1 VSDLT
6 HLAAELDQH
15 PDYRVLRRL
24 APVNIEAEPDPAWLK
39 AVILDT
45 ETTSLDTATC
55 KVIEIGLKPI
65 WYDEAGT
72 VRRALPAQSWL
83 QDPGE
88 PLTPEI
94 IDVTGLTDEMLAGH
108 TIPDDEVA
116 AVVEG
121 ALVIA
126 HNAGFDRPV
135 CERRFPWAER
145 HPWACSANQVDW
157 RKAGS
162 LSASL
167 PIISTH
173 FQDVFGL
180 KRCACSPHARGRR
193 WHDGKVGR
201 TKCWYRDVAIEE
213 MDHEIAW
220 LKNNDITSYASAQNI
235 TARTRYSNRSFQPY
249 GTAMSRQSVIKIK
262 AEITIPYNRKEF
274 GSAAAA
280 EKHCDGIRQAINGVL
295 ADASVT
301 RWEPEHTSAE
311 VSEPEPVKAKA

>member
-1 VSDLT
+1 MSDVT

-24 APVNIEAEPDPAWLK
+24 APVIIEAEQDPAWRK

-55 KVIEIGLKPI
+55 KVIEIGLKPV
-65 WYDEAGT
+65 WYDEAGI

-94 IDVTGLTDEMLAGH
+94 IEVTGLTDADLAGQA
-108 TIPDDEVA
+108 IPDHDVA
-116 AVVEG
+116 AAVEG

-145 HPWACSANQVDW
+145 HPWACSATEVAW
-157 RKAGS
+157 RKHGS
-162 LSASL
+162 QSASL
-167 PIISTH
+167 PAIATH
-173 FQDVFGL
+173 LGVFYDAHRAADDCEALAAMLIGGFLGELLTSARSPSARVWASAAPFESKDVL
-180 KRCACSPHARGRR
+180 KARGYR

-201 TKCWYRDVAIEE
+201 SKCWYRDMAVEE
-213 MDHEIAW
+213 ADHEIAW
-220 LKNNDITSYASAQNI
+220 LKNNDITGIATAQSI
-235 TARTRYSNRSFQPY
+235 TAKTRFSSRSFQ
-249 GTAMSRQSVIKIK
+249 S
-262 AEITIPYNRKEF
+262 
-274 GSAAAA
+274 
-280 EKHCDGIRQAINGVL
+280 
-295 ADASVT
+295 
-301 RWEPEHTSAE
+301 
-311 VSEPEPVKAKA
+311 